1 MTTPAAE
8 HSHHW
13 IYPDHKRDLAFAAF
27 SADYPAYAET
37 GLLDELRA
45 REYSRL
51 DRLDQVYL
59 DYTGGGLHAD
69 SQVRAHMELLGSQV
83 FGNPHSHNP
92 SSLASTALVEKAR
105 AYVLEFFNAHPGEYE
120 LIFTANASGA
130 LKLVGEAF
138 PFGPGDRFVLTADN
152 HNSVNGI
159 REFARSKGAAIS
171 YVPLVTPEMRLDE
184 QALTAALAQ
193 GRHGAN
199 NLFAY
204 PAQSN
209 FTGVQHSRHWI
220 GYAQERGWRVLLD
233 AAAYAPSSRLD
244 LGSIRPDFVTLS
256 FYKIFGYPTGV
267 GGLLVRK
274 EALRQLRRPW
284 FAGGTIS
291 IASVQGDGHYF
302 IDGGEAF
309 EDGTIN
315 YLSLPAVEIGLRH
328 IAGIGIET
336 IHQRVQCLGGWLLQN
351 LLALRHSN
359 GRPMI
364 QVYGPAG
371 MECRGGNIAFNVF
384 DCDGLLVSDRRVEE
398 LANAAGISLRTGCF
412 CNPGAGEI
420 AHRLTEQ
427 ELRPV
432 FAADKPMSF
441 AELNT
446 LIQQQGKQLSTVRI
460 SVGLAS
466 NFNDVYRFM
475 QFAAG
480 FRDRN
485 GCDLGVPGIA
495 VDDERHRVDTA

>member
-1 MTTPAAE
+1 MTTPTTE
-8 HSHHW
+8 NPHYW
-13 IYPDHKRDLAFAAF
+13 TYPDHKRDMAFAAF

-51 DRLDQVYL
+51 DRLQQVYL
-59 DYTGGGLHAD
+59 DYTGGGLYAD
-69 SQVRAHMELLGSQV
+69 GQVRTHLELLGSRV

-92 SSLASTALVEKAR
+92 SSLASTALVEQAR
-105 AYVLEFFNAHPGEYE
+105 SAVMEFFNAHPGEYE

-130 LKLVGEAF
+130 LKLVGESF
-138 PFGPGDRFVLTADN
+138 PFGPGDRFALTADN

-171 YVPLVTPEMRLDE
+171 YVPLMMPEMRLDD
-184 QALTAALAQ
+184 QALMAALAR

-209 FTGVQHSRHWI
+209 FTGVQHSPHWI
-220 GYAQERGWRVLLD
+220 GYAQERGWLVLLD

-256 FYKIFGYPTGV
+256 FYKMFGYPTGV
-267 GGLLVRK
+267 GGLLVRR
-274 EALRQLRRPW
+274 EALRRLRRPW

-302 IDGGEAF
+302 IEGGEAF

-315 YLSLPAVEIGLRH
+315 YLALPAIEIGLRH
-328 IAGIGIET
+328 IADIGIET
-336 IHQRVQCLGGWLLQN
+336 IHQRVQCLSGWLLHN

-359 GRPMI
+359 GRPMV
-364 QVYGPAG
+364 QVYGPAD
-371 MECRGGNIAFNVF
+371 MENRGGNIAFNFF
-384 DCDGLLVSDRRVEE
+384 DCDGFLISDRRVEE
-398 LANAAGISLRTGCF
+398 LAGEAGISLRTGCF

-420 AHRLTEQ
+420 AHRLTAQ

-432 FAADKPMSF
+432 FAAGKPMSF
-441 AELNT
+441 AELDA
-446 LIQQQGKQLSTVRI
+446 LMQQQGKQLSTVRI

-466 NFNDVYRFM
+466 NFADVYRFM

-480 FRDRN
+480 FRDRDV
-485 GCDLGVPGIA
+485 CALGAPSIA
-495 VDDERHRVDTA
+495 ADCEHRRVDTA